1 MTGTLPVNL
10 QADHTYK
17 MLHTR
22 GKVLGSK
29 ERTRARLA
37 IPYADLARN
46 RKTRRFRVNCSGFL
60 PVVMYQSV
68 KSDDGG
74 LILTLIK
81 DEGGNKQAIFNV
93 DYTYMGEGALEDFVM
108 FLSDKDIS
116 DHQETSMFAAM
127 TSPSVKPPLH
137 TTSKVRVDLV
147 PGKVRGLNFIK
158 IKTKRKQKRAIHSSV
173 CGSSTGRI
181 LTSNMDAEV
190 VDKPETNT
198 PKKMPVKYNRST
210 GKTTSQKKMARVWPT
225 DNPSKKPYFCAAE
238 AHGKAEN
245 VGGSHHSDTASE
257 RSQGKGNIYTEDR
270 PLPTMEEL
278 NAELTSL
285 KYDDPDLKMKIK
297 KIRSLKIKLQASC
310 A

>member
-22 GKVLGSK
+22 GKVLSRK
-29 ERTRARLA
+29 ERQRARLA
-37 IPYADLARN
+37 VPYADLTSN
-46 RKTRRFRVNCSGFL
+46 RKTRRYEVNCNRLL

-74 LILTLIK
+74 LILTLIE
-81 DEGGNKQAIFNV
+81 DEGGNRQAIFNV
-93 DYTYMGEGALEDFVM
+93 DYTHMGEGALEDFVT
-108 FLSDKDIS
+108 FLSDKDIF
-116 DHQETSMFAAM
+116 DHQETSTFAAM
-127 TSPSVKPPLH
+127 TSSSIKPSLH
-137 TTSKVRVDLV
+137 TTNMVRVDLV
-147 PGKVRGLNFIK
+147 PGKVRGFNFIK
-158 IKTKRKQKRAIHSSV
+158 IKTKRKQKRAIHSFV
-173 CGSSTGRI
+173 CGSPTGRI

-190 VDKPETNT
+190 VDKPATKT
-198 PKKMPVKYNRST
+198 PKKVPVNYNRST
-210 GKTTSQKKMARVWPT
+210 GKTTSQKKMAWIWPT
-225 DNPSKKPYFCAAE
+225 DNQSQKPYFCAAK
-238 AHGKAEN
+238 AHRKAED
-245 VGGSHHSDTASE
+245 VGGSHHTDTVPE

-297 KIRSLKIKLQASC
+297 KIRLLKMKLQASC
-310 A
+310 V